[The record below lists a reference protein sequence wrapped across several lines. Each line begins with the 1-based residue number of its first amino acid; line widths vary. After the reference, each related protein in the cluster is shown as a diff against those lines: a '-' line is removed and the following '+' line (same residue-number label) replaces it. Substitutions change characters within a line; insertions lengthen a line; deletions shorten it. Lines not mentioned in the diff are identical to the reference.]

1 MKKKFAILDGNN
13 LLFRAYYALPLLA
26 NFDGEY
32 SNGVFGFTNMLVHII
47 QDIKPDYIA
56 VCFDKGK
63 TFRHEMYDEY
73 KAQRSPAPQELLSQ
87 FPIMER
93 MLDAMNIKHLS
104 GMGLEADDV
113 IGCLSRMYDTE
124 NIIVTADKD
133 CLQLINDHTKV
144 LVPHKGVSE
153 SELVGEVELKNKY
166 GIAPYQI
173 VELKSLMGD
182 PSDNIP
188 GVKGVGEKT
197 ALKLLQDYVTLEGVY
212 SHLNEIPGKL
222 HEKLVES
229 ESVANLSHTLA
240 TIVTDKSLPFELK
253 DFEYSYPFG
262 AEVLQLF
269 KQYQF
274 NSLIKKNELFDE
286 NGVLSDNKPQE
297 NIKITTIDDLSTW
310 DKIID
315 KLMESDIISLHI
327 GDNAFSVYDGKSAY
341 VLPIK
346 KDLIS
351 PGFELDELIVG
362 NKKLFESKVQKIV
375 YDSKSLKHTLREF
388 DIKLNNVAF
397 DILLGRYILNSI
409 GKVNV
414 SFEEVMTENR
424 CVSDVDAYN
433 LYCIY
438 LSYKSKLE
446 EYKLNDIYYNMEL
459 PLTSV
464 LFDMEIQGFK
474 LDRDELNRQ
483 SDEYDKILK
492 QITNDIYQLA
502 GCEFNINSPKQLGEV
517 LFDKLGIKSYNNK
530 KKSTNAQVLD
540 DIIDKHPIVPL
551 IIRYRLLSKLY
562 NTYIVPYKDMI
573 SEKTGK
579 IYTVFNQFVTS
590 TGRLSSSEPNLQN
603 IPVRSEEG
611 KNIRKI
617 FVPTQDNGYIVSADY
632 SQIELRLL
640 AAFSGDEKL
649 VNAFNN
655 GIDIHALT
663 ASEIFG
669 VKLEDVTPQ
678 LRRSAKVINFGIVYG
693 MSDYGLSQ
701 DIGIS
706 VGEANSYIKSYF
718 ARYPKIEEYM
728 NGNVAFCKENG
739 YVTTLF
745 GRRRYIPEINAPQYM
760 MRQFG
765 ERAAK
770 NMPLQGSAS
779 DIIKLAMVKVY
790 DEFVRAGLKSKLI
803 LQVHDELIV
812 DTANDELE
820 KVCSILK
827 NCMENIVKLPVKLS
841 VNVAYGHNWYDA
853 KD

>member
-32 SNGVFGFTNMLVHII
+32 SNGVFGFTNMLIHII

-63 TFRHEMYDEY
+63 TFRHEMYGEY
-73 KAQRSPAPQELLSQ
+73 KAQRSPAPQELLNQ

-93 MLDAMNIKHLS
+93 MLDAMNIKHLG
-104 GMGLEADDV
+104 GMGLEADDI

-153 SELVGEVELKNKY
+153 SELVGEVELKEKY

-173 VELKSLMGD
+173 IELKSLMGD

-212 SHLNEIPGKL
+212 SHIDEISGKL
-222 HEKLVES
+222 HEKLMES
-229 ESVANLSHTLA
+229 ENVAKLSHTLA
-240 TIVTDKSLPFELK
+240 TIVTDKALPFELS
-253 DFEYSYPFG
+253 DFEYSYPFS
-262 AEVLQLF
+262 ADVLQLF

-274 NSLIKKNELFDE
+274 NSLLKKSELFDE
-286 NGVLSDNKPQE
+286 NSEFSDNKLQD
-297 NIKITTIDDLSTW
+297 NIKTISIDDLSTW
-310 DKIID
+310 NKTID
-315 KLMESDIISLHI
+315 KLVQSNALSLHI
-327 GDNAFSVYDGKSAY
+327 GDDALSVYNGETAY
-341 VLPIK
+341 MLPIK

-351 PGFELDELIVG
+351 PGFELDKLLLG
-362 NKKLFESKVQKIV
+362 SKKLFESKVSKIV

-388 DIKLNNVAF
+388 DINLNNVSF
-397 DILLGRYILNSI
+397 DILLGRYILNSV

-414 SFEEVMTENR
+414 SFAEVITENR
-424 CVSDVDAYN
+424 CTSDVDAYN
-433 LYCIY
+433 LYSIY

-446 EYKLNDIYYNMEL
+446 EYKLNDIYYDMEL

-474 LDRDELNRQ
+474 LDKDELQKQ
-483 SDEYDKILK
+483 SDEYNKNIK
-492 QITNDIYQLA
+492 QITNDIYELA
-502 GCEFNINSPKQLGEV
+502 GCEFNLNSPKQLGEV
-517 LFDKLGIKSYNNK
+517 LFDKLAIKSYNNK
-530 KKSTNAQVLD
+530 KKSTNAQVLE

-562 NTYIVPYKDMI
+562 NTYIVPYKEMI
-573 SEKTGK
+573 NEKTGK
-579 IYTVFNQFVTS
+579 IYTVFNQFVTA

-611 KNIRKI
+611 KNIRRI

-640 AAFSGDEKL
+640 AAFCGDEKL

-655 GIDIHALT
+655 DIDIHALT

-760 MRQFG
+760 VRQFG

-790 DEFVRAGLKSKLI
+790 DEFIRAGLKSKLI

-812 DTANDELE
+812 DTAKDELE
-820 KVCSILK
+820 QVCSILK